1 MTIRFCTISFYTFS
15 LCRCFFSFHHHRSE
29 QRKMRFPWFLFVLS
43 VVFFFFFSIQYATN
57 SQHRVHPQH
66 AQVTLRIRDRTR
78 EKNQRIFHRLLLVEE
93 CLVFSVWLFFDLH
106 RCMCVW
112 VCCWCRIGPTAIQ
125 CRYIHIPMRC
135 VSVKRTERL
144 FVSFSYRL
152 YRISHNRC
160 LVITQTYTPILLS
173 SIFTVSQ
180 CWSAGSLYICLSLS
194 SSSSLSVIHAH
205 INLHHIRNI
214 DVLFQWV
221 NSTTIVREWIRWRK
235 ENNRKLMCHQNSLSL
250 LRSLRTVMLIH
261 FVYSIIGGHNTLVS
275 FVLRT
280 WSDSTERYRRRPKYF
295 ALTHTFMHSQPQFN
309 PLHSTK
315 YTSVFRH
322 VYSIPLNECVLYLI
336 RSHTFVSSS
345 MSGKRTVI

>member
-1 MTIRFCTISFYTFS
+1 MYVCVSMLLVSYWTNGHTMPLHTHTNAMCVSETNRTLVCFVFVQTLSHITQPLSRYNTNIHTDFTLIHFYCFS
-15 LCRCFFSFHHHRSE
+15 VSKRG
-29 QRKMRFPWFLFVLS
+29 LS
-43 VVFFFFFSIQYATN
+43 VYMS
-57 SQHRVHPQH
+57 
-66 AQVTLRIRDRTR
+66 
-78 EKNQRIFHRLLLVEE
+78 
-93 CLVFSVWLFFDLH
+93 
-106 RCMCVW
+106 
-112 VCCWCRIGPTAIQ
+112 
-125 CRYIHIPMRC
+125 
-135 VSVKRTERL
+135 
-144 FVSFSYRL
+144 
-152 YRISHNRC
+152 
-160 LVITQTYTPILLS
+160 
-173 SIFTVSQ
+173 
-180 CWSAGSLYICLSLS
+180 LSLS
-194 SSSSLSVIHAH
+194 SSPSLSVIHAH